1 MATKGTALI
10 DDFTLEA
17 LKDSDVR
24 TMQQRVTIKLD
35 EEIEAPF
42 QRNGLAVKQSPSF
55 FPFCP
60 SPPFSPCSPFFPFS
74 PLSRSAPYFSIG
86 HFTFRLPL
94 VRQLRRLWRLSDLT
108 LMCDS
113 TAALRW
119 RQSIAEHSS
128 RP

>member
-24 TMQQRVTIKLD
+24 TMQHRVTIKLD

-55 FPFCP
+55 FPF
-60 SPPFSPCSPFFPFS
+60 SPCFPFFPFS

>member
-24 TMQQRVTIKLD
+24 TMQHRVTIKLD

-60 SPPFSPCSPFFPFS
+60 SPPFPPVPPSFPSPPSPAL
-74 PLSRSAPYFSIG
+74 PLTSLLDTSRSAS
-86 HFTFRLPL
+86 H
-94 VRQLRRLWRLSDLT
+94 W
-108 LMCDS
+108 
-113 TAALRW
+113 
-119 RQSIAEHSS
+119 
-128 RP
+128 